1 MEDNIFVLDR
11 DGSLRE
17 MTRSGFDTED
27 LFQALLSR
35 HPGLLK
41 KAAGADGRL
50 LLITRELGIPE
61 EMGGYGRWSLD
72 HLFVDS
78 EGVPVF
84 VEVKRATDTRA
95 RREVVA
101 QMLDYAANGI
111 AFWQISGL
119 ISAYQSSA
127 NEEGKNPDEELLS
140 FIGATVEP
148 EGAVESFWKR
158 VETNLRAGR
167 VRLLFVADKIPK
179 ELARIV
185 EFLNEQ
191 MRSAEVLAIEL
202 EHYNDGSEVRM
213 IVPRLIGATERAET
227 AKAATPDRKP
237 VGSIEDNLAEM
248 ARNFGDDARA
258 GAEKAIS
265 WFQAQGFGFTQA
277 RSGASAC
284 VMIPRADGKECWPFF
299 IRYTTGRFE
308 IAVQNTRTTPFYSS
322 LDNRRA
328 LVDRIVHCLSAANLT
343 LSSKAAD
350 GWPSFAVADLVRP
363 ENWDGFVDIASE
375 VIQHVQD
382 GSTRM
387 APEGR

>member
-1 MEDNIFVLDR
+1 MEDNIFILDR

-17 MTRSGFDTED
+17 MARSGFETED

-35 HPGLLK
+35 YPGLLK
-41 KAAGADGRL
+41 KAAGAGGRL
-50 LLITRELGIPE
+50 LLITRELGVPE

-84 VEVKRATDTRA
+84 VEVKRASDTRA

-101 QMLDYAANGI
+101 QMLDYAANGV
-111 AFWQISGL
+111 AYWQIGGL
-119 ISAYQSSA
+119 ISAYQTSA
-127 NEEGKNPDEELLS
+127 NEDGRNADEELLS
-140 FIGATVEP
+140 FIGAVDEP
-148 EGAVESFWKR
+148 EGAIVSFWKR

-167 VRLLFVADKIPK
+167 VRLLFVADRIPN

-227 AKAATPDRKP
+227 AKSVAPDRTP
-237 VGSIEDNLAEM
+237 VSSMEENLTEM
-248 ARNFGDDARA
+248 ARSFGDDAKA
-258 GAEKAIS
+258 GAEKAIE
-265 WFQAQGFGFTQA
+265 WFRAKGGEFTQA
-277 RSGASAC
+277 RTGASAC
-284 VMIPRADGKECWPFF
+284 VMIRRADGKECWPFF
-299 IRYTTGRFE
+299 IRYSTGRFE
-308 IAVQNTRTTPFYSS
+308 IALQNTRTTPFYSS
-322 LDNRRA
+322 LDNRHA
-328 LVDRIVHCLSAANLT
+328 LVERIAHCLKSAKLT

-350 GWPSFAVADLVRP
+350 GWPSFAVADLVRSDV
-363 ENWDGFVDIASE
+363 WDGFVEIASE
-375 VIQHVQD
+375 IIARVQD
-382 GSTRM
+382 RSP
-387 APEGR
+387 A